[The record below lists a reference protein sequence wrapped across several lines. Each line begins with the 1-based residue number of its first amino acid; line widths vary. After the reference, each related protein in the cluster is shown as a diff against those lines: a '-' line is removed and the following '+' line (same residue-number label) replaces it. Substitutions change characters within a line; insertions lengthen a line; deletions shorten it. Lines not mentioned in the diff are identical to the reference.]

1 MGRQRDDK
9 KSQTLKE
16 LYEFQMMKD
25 NAETCSFV
33 CRPAVKME
41 QHSRDEISCIKRL
54 RRCTTGSK
62 RLVTTSTAILL
73 LSGRAASKLE
83 YSVEEKTGLRSFT
96 CFHLC

>member
-1 MGRQRDDK
+1 
-9 KSQTLKE
+9 
-16 LYEFQMMKD
+16 MMKD
-25 NAETCSFV
+25 NAEKCSFV

-62 RLVTTSTAILL
+62 RLVTTSTAVL

-83 YSVEEKTGLRSFT
+83 YSVEEKTGAEK
-96 CFHLC
+96 FHLLPPVLKFDPTETSGPRFGTFGIG